1 MKYTENEKMLIAEK
15 VVNHKLLYKEAAATY
30 KVSIPSIAQ
39 WVKKYKTNNNISTDG
54 RKTPSNFSFA
64 DNNHQDLN
72 SMSKQQLIDEVI
84 KARIGEE
91 RAKKGYTV
99 KGGGQ
104 KKEYVILSNRSTE

>member
-1 MKYTENEKMLIAEK
+1 
-15 VVNHKLLYKEAAATY
+15 
-30 KVSIPSIAQ
+30 
-39 WVKKYKTNNNISTDG
+39 
-54 RKTPSNFSFA
+54 
-64 DNNHQDLN
+64 
-72 SMSKQQLIDEVI
+72 MSKQQLIDEVI